1 MFEER
6 VGRILGLAEAAIASS
21 WLLEIGLLLAATLL
35 AWPIARILA
44 RRLRRPGEPGESRE
58 LVVARRIVAATVWP
72 ILAMGLT
79 AAALELAP
87 RLWPSAVLGGRR
99 VLPVLVFLLGFRI
112 LDQLLVEFVA
122 GSTTRRR
129 VRRGLMPL
137 IFVLIAL
144 QQLHLLEP
152 ILEAMQK
159 PLIGSGASP
168 LTAFSI
174 LTAFAVLFGVTLLA
188 RALFSV
194 VGHRFLPRFG
204 VDRALAEA
212 VATVVRYVVVTVG
225 FLWALEILGFDLTT
239 LKIAFGA
246 LGVGIGFGLQNI
258 VNNFTSGLIL
268 LFERSVKRGD
278 VLTVEGTDG
287 KVEQVGLRASIIR
300 TREGDDLIMP
310 NSLLVENVVT
320 NYSFRDR
327 NKRVDVAVG
336 VSYRSDPRQI
346 EEILLRAA
354 NSCDRVLSRPEP
366 LVLFKD
372 FGESSIDFELRVWID
387 EAWDHPRVRSM
398 LLFDIWYALAEAGV
412 EIPFP
417 QRDLHV
423 RSGELH
429 VRRVDGAPGGE
440 V

>member
-1 MFEER
+1 
-6 VGRILGLAEAAIASS
+6 
-21 WLLEIGLLLAATLL
+21 
-35 AWPIARILA
+35 
-44 RRLRRPGEPGESRE
+44 
-58 LVVARRIVAATVWP
+58 
-72 ILAMGLT
+72 
-79 AAALELAP
+79 
-87 RLWPSAVLGGRR
+87 
-99 VLPVLVFLLGFRI
+99 VLPVLFFLLGYRV
-112 LDQLLVEFVA
+112 LDQLLVEFA
-122 GSTTRRR
+122 PGSTTRRR

-144 QQLHLLEP
+144 QQLNLLEAV
-152 ILEAMQK
+152 LEGMQR
-159 PLIGSGASP
+159 PLLGTGTSS

-174 LTAFAVLFGVTLLA
+174 VSAVAVLFGVALFG
-188 RALFSV
+188 RALFAV

-212 VATVVRYVVVTVG
+212 VATVVRYLVVTVG

-327 NKRVDVAVG
+327 HKRVDVAVG
-336 VSYRSDPRQI
+336 VSYRSDPRQV
-346 EEILLRAA
+346 EQILLRVAKA
-354 NSCDRVLSRPEP
+354 CDAVLNDPEP
-366 LVLFKD
+366 SVMFTD
-372 FGESSIDFELRVWID
+372 FGESSIDFQLRVWIE
-387 EAWDHPRVRSM
+387 EAWDHPLVRSH
-398 LLFDIWYALAEAGV
+398 LLFDVWYALAEAGV

-423 RSGELH
+423 RSGELR
-429 VRRVDGAPGGE
+429 VRRVDEAPGGE
-440 V
+440 A